1 MLAEITLA
9 VLGGVVTVG
18 GLYHCYRY
26 FCGLQEIKKNLAH
39 FSYVAEYDAYL
50 DAQPQF
56 FVTQPKQPY
65 GVLFLHG
72 FCVSAQVFAPIL
84 DELRK
89 ENINFYAITFTGY
102 GMQCP
107 NLLEVVRYQDWLR
120 DAIRAYDVLAQTVEK
135 VHVVGSSLGCA
146 QAMILSRY
154 REVDKMV
161 QLSPAMYLELEFK
174 WFVRLAGVPIIR
186 NLLCWLYPFY
196 TKKFCR
202 DRKTRL
208 DLCSV
213 HSAKTTFNAAT
224 FPIHVGR
231 AVEKTLK
238 HVDFVLARFNELA
251 VLYGKQDQV
260 VNIAVYLKRLEKF
273 HIKYVSKSYENSAHL
288 ITMDYDSEQV
298 TRDVISFLQTAKINT

>member
-9 VLGGVVTVG
+9 VLGAVVVVG
-18 GLYHCYRY
+18 ALYHSYQYYR
-26 FCGLQEIKKNLAH
+26 GLQEVKKNLAH

-154 REVDKMV
+154 REVDKMI
-161 QLSPAMYLELEFK
+161 QLSPAMYLESEFK
-174 WFVRLAGVPIIR
+174 WFVHLAGIPLIR
-186 NLLCWLYPFY
+186 NLLCWLYPFH
-196 TKKFCR
+196 TKKFRR

-213 HSAKTTFNAAT
+213 HSAKTTFNEAT
-224 FPIHVGR
+224 FPIHLGR
-231 AVEKTLK
+231 AS
-238 HVDFVLARFNELA
+238 RN
-251 VLYGKQDQV
+251 Q
-260 VNIAVYLKRLEKF
+260 
-273 HIKYVSKSYENSAHL
+273 
-288 ITMDYDSEQV
+288 
-298 TRDVISFLQTAKINT
+298 